1 MLSTLITLL
10 GGGLGALVRYIPE
23 LLKLFQDKSDKAHE
37 LNLTQLQLELEKQKA
52 ATAQQ
57 AAQASLDSQTIIA
70 NMEALKTAL
79 EGQDKLTGIGWIDGI
94 NKLVRPTVTY
104 WFLLLFSLHKIVIAW
119 SAYTHGANLAEV
131 VDLVWQA
138 RDDALLSMI
147 LTFWFVDRSIQ
158 RNNGHIS

>member
-104 WFLLLFSLHKIVIAW
+104 WFLLLFSLYKVVIAW
-119 SAYTHGANLAEV
+119 SAYMHGANLAEV

-158 RNNGHIS
+158 RNNGNIS